1 MFKLVAKNDKCIF
14 NEKNNTDDPNTAYIS
29 ALDQLNT
36 PFIYCL
42 VLSKITQV
50 NWFPNLTLSIAHMI
64 TLILKTC
71 VTNEFTRNS
80 LINDPNS
87 LRN

>member
-64 TLILKTC
+64 TLILKTYS
-71 VTNEFTRNS
+71 R
-80 LINDPNS
+80 IM
-87 LRN
+87 